1 MIALLLLVAAAETP
15 AEILAEPVVITATRT
30 LGTPATSPLE
40 VRTIEGAAL
49 RAAKA
54 PDEALRSM
62 PEFTALVGR
71 QPGLDLLGQ
80 PRFVR
85 VGIAYHAR

>member
-30 LGTPATSPLE
+30 LGTPPLE